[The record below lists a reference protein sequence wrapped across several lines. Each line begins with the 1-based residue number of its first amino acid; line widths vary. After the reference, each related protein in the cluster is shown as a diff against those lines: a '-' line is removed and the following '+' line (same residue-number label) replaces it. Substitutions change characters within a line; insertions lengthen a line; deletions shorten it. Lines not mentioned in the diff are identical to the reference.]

1 MRNAVIRSTGAYI
14 PETSIPNSEFDKRF
28 GEGTGNRVV
37 EKTGI
42 KARRH
47 MRADQT
53 TSDLVVE
60 AAKEALTRAKLTA
73 ADLDLILIATDTP
86 DQPSPATASVVQ
98 HKLQASK
105 AGTFDLNS
113 ACAGFVAGLDVASK
127 FIQADPTY
135 QHILVVGAYGM
146 SRFLDWTDKT
156 TATLFADGAGAAI
169 VSAVEGPT
177 KTGYLGGVLASDGSY
192 HDALGIYA
200 GGASK
205 PAGGDV
211 HQYVKFVRRFPPTF
225 NVERWPMLLKNAADK
240 AGEKLEDVDLFI
252 FTQLNLRVIESVMQV
267 MKFPMS
273 KTHYTMEEWGYLGSG
288 AIPSTLHD
296 AVLKGRVKKGDLVA
310 LCASGG
316 GISMGA
322 SLFRWT
328 AETVA

>member
-1 MRNAVIRSTGAYI
+1 MRNAVIRSTGAYV
-14 PETSIPNSEFDKRF
+14 PETSIPNSEMDKRF
-28 GEGTGNRVV
+28 GEGTGNKVA

-42 KARRH
+42 LARRH

-73 ADLDLILIATDTP
+73 ADLDLIIVATDTP

-127 FIQADPTY
+127 FIQADPSY
-135 QHILVVGAYGM
+135 KHVLVVGAYGM
-146 SRFLDWTDKT
+146 SRFLDWSDKT

-169 VSAVEGPT
+169 VSAHEAPT
-177 KTGYLGGVLASDGSY
+177 KQGYLGGVLGADGSF

-200 GGASK
+200 GGATK
-205 PAGGDV
+205 PAGGEV
-211 HQYVKFVRRFPPTF
+211 LQHVKFVRRFPPTF
-225 NVERWPMLLKNAADK
+225 NVERWPMLLKSAAEK
-240 AGEKLEDVDLFI
+240 AGEKLDDVDLFI

-267 MKFPMS
+267 MGYPMS
-273 KTHYTMEEWGYLGSG
+273 KTHYTMEQWGYLGSG

-296 AVLKGRVKKGDLVA
+296 AVLKGKVKKGDLVA

-328 AETVA
+328 AE

>member
-1 MRNAVIRSTGAYI
+1 MRNAVIRSTGAYV
-14 PETSIPNSEFDKRF
+14 PENSIPNSEFDTRF
-28 GEGTGNRVV
+28 GEGTAAKIV

-42 KARRH
+42 RARRH

-73 ADLDLILIATDTP
+73 ADLDLILVATDTP

-113 ACAGFVAGLDVASK
+113 ACAGFVAGLDVAAK
-127 FIQADPTY
+127 FVQFDLAY
-135 QHILVVGAYGM
+135 QHVLVVGAYGM
-146 SRFLDWTDKT
+146 SRFLDWSDKT
-156 TATLFADGAGAAI
+156 TATLFADGAGSAI
-169 VSAVEGPT
+169 VSAVESPT
-177 KTGYLGGVLASDGSY
+177 KTGYLGGVLAADGSF
-192 HDALGIYA
+192 HDALGIYT

-205 PAGGDV
+205 PAGGDI

-225 NVERWPMLLKNAADK
+225 NVERWPMLLKAAADK
-240 AGEKLEDVDLFI
+240 AQEKLENVDLFI
-252 FTQLNLRVIESVMQV
+252 FTQLNLRVIESVMAV
-267 MKFPMS
+267 MNYPMS

-296 AVLKGRVKKGDLVA
+296 AVLKGRIKKGDLIA

-328 AETVA
+328 AD